1 MCAFVSRR
9 FFHRL
14 AQWREKLSKRPDEA
28 SGLRFFGPAQ
38 HGVVRF
44 MTFGLYG
51 VLGIK
56 APCKRSQNK
65 RRLYGESPAGRF
77 ASPRLP
83 RQTPSKPRPNRNKS
97 KHGAGSGRRD
107 ANQTNRNREKQ
118 PSANMGAAAQRPRL
132 PRKRPMPDVALPNSH
147 RGRGNPDF
155 SFGSPRQRRT
165 ICRQT
170 SPSGDDDTTIDPAPK
185 RRFGMARRRCAR
197 GMAGHLRPGL
207 PVDSLPAPAVSA
219 QTNLDSRSFG
229 PSPARPPGPDH
240 KGSDPTTAERACP
253 SLKILLRLL
262 CGRIN
267 PSTWI
272 PLGSSRRRAQTPRSA
287 AQRPHHR
294 IDPASPQSKRGA
306 APIARQRFARPS
318 QGNMIRIKKTQT
330 RDKRSLAATIGN
342 SLQRQTEPAF
352 GGARSKKSRAVP
364 LANHTATPSLDLE
377 MSKRCGAKPRVL

>member
-1 MCAFVSRR
+1 
-9 FFHRL
+9 
-14 AQWREKLSKRPDEA
+14 
-28 SGLRFFGPAQ
+28 
-38 HGVVRF
+38 
-44 MTFGLYG
+44 
-51 VLGIK
+51 
-56 APCKRSQNK
+56 
-65 RRLYGESPAGRF
+65 
-77 ASPRLP
+77 
-83 RQTPSKPRPNRNKS
+83 
-97 KHGAGSGRRD
+97 
-107 ANQTNRNREKQ
+107 
-118 PSANMGAAAQRPRL
+118 
-132 PRKRPMPDVALPNSH
+132 MPDVALPNSH
-147 RGRGNPDF
+147 RGSGNPDF
-155 SFGSPRQRRT
+155 SFGSPRKRRT
-165 ICRQT
+165 ICRQA

-185 RRFGMARRRCAR
+185 RRFGTARRRCAR

-207 PVDSLPAPAVSA
+207 PVDSPPAPAVSA
-219 QTNLDSRSFG
+219 QTNLDCRSFG

-240 KGSDPTTAERACP
+240 EASTPTTAARACP

-318 QGNMIRIKKTQT
+318 QGNMIRIKKTPT
-330 RDKRSLAATIGN
+330 RDKRSLDATIGN

-352 GGARSKKSRAVP
+352 GGALSKQSRAVP

-377 MSKRCGAKPRVL
+377 MSKRCGAKPHVL